1 MELPSV
7 ADGAITC
14 LFSKLNVQNIKWL
27 IKASLL
33 GKPIKIIGRKRNE
46 IHLCCE
52 ALRSLVYP
60 FNYATSD
67 SRELQYIT
75 YNSLKGYSAAVN
87 MPLAGIIGLDEQLI
101 GRVTPVKKSLLV
113 WIDRDSD

>member
-14 LFSKLNVQNIKWL
+14 LFSKLDVQNIKWL